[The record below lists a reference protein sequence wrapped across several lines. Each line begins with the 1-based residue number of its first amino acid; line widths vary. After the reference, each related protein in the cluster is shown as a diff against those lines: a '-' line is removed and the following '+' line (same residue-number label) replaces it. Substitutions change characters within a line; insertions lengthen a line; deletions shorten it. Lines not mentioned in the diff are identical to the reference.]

1 MPFHIKELFL
11 EIVKHYNFNDPNLCQ
26 HIPSIIRYNLISKVH
41 YEWIKETVRDGHGTN
56 KHSTKLQIKNAL
68 IWLNAQQ
75 LRKTINKNQMVSKTK
90 IEYWADDY
98 LTISSVEQAVLLYNH
113 LNDYKIIGEY
123 PYYNIKYKFTF
134 PIEGKISR
142 HEVFNGMKDEYKDF
156 PVSTKIVYVKDID
169 KILNADTCLKLSL
182 KQLQLL
188 KDNPYLFKWIN
199 DDRPAKSGSLTPTLK
214 KGQIIIT
221 SNHKILQLKKN

>member
-11 EIVKHYNFNDPNLCQ
+11 EIIKHYNFNDPNLCQ

-41 YEWIKETVRDGHGTN
+41 YEWIKETN
-56 KHSTKLQIKNAL
+56 KHSTKIQIKNAL

-98 LTISSVEQAVLLYNH
+98 LTISSVEQAVLLYNQ
-113 LNDYKIIGEY
+113 LNDYKIIGQY

-134 PIEGKISR
+134 PIEGKTSR
-142 HEVFNGMKDEYKDF
+142 HEVFFGTKEDYKDF
-156 PVSTKIVYVKDID
+156 PVSTKIIYIKAVD
-169 KILNADTCLKLSL
+169 KILNNDTGQKLSL
-182 KQLQLL
+182 KQLLL
-188 KDNPYLFKWIN
+188 MKQKPYLFKWIN
-199 DDRPAKSGSLTPTLK
+199 DDRPVLSVRYPRSLCGDLF
-214 KGQIIIT
+214 
-221 SNHKILQLKKN
+221 